1 MKKYSLLIF
10 TLLICATNF
19 AQRTDSILTKQEF
32 HSEIFKL
39 TGKIKVL
46 EKYNSELSQANSQQS
61 KKIDSIT
68 EQLSIAS
75 YNIQQKHKVRFRTST
90 KQSPTERFIGLLQY

>member
-68 EQLSIAS
+68 
-75 YNIQQKHKVRFRTST
+75 
-90 KQSPTERFIGLLQY
+90 